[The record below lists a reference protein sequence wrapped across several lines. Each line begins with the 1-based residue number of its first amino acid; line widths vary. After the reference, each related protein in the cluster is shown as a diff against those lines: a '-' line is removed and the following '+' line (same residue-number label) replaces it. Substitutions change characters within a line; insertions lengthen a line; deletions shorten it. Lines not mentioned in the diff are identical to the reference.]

1 MNKLFLVLLSL
12 LVSTELLAA
21 GGGTGTIMD
30 LRFPAINFILL
41 FGTLGFILR
50 KPLKEM
56 FDKNAEDVTSLFGLA
71 EEKDKEAQLKLDEYK
86 RKLDN
91 LESEKNKIIAEAE
104 QNADAFSKAHAT
116 ETDELIS
123 RLHSDAKGR
132 VEGESAQMNRNLSA
146 TLLDEVINKVK
157 EKVNGDKSLQ
167 DKATKKLVSQ
177 I

>member
-12 LVSTELLAA
+12 IVTTEIFAA

-71 EEKDKEAQLKLDEYK
+71 EEKDKEAQIRLEEYK

-104 QNADAFSKAHAT
+104 QSADNFSKTHAA
-116 ETDELIS
+116 ETDELIV

-157 EKVNGDKSLQ
+157 EKINGDKGLQ